1 MRPVNQSPALPLP
14 RPPSQ
19 PQAKWEASDNK
30 PGLVA
35 TGVVGVVGLYLISGL
50 VNT

>member
-1 MRPVNQSPALPLP
+1 MSWA
-14 RPPSQ
+14 
-19 PQAKWEASDNK
+19 QAKWEESDNK

-35 TGVVGVVGLYLISGL
+35 TGGAAFFGLYLISGL